1 MKIHHDLSSD
11 YFDYIKDKLK
21 DGDVL
26 EDKGFISTST
36 DEEVTGRFGNW
47 TMEILIPKGSRANSV
62 KHLSGV
68 EDEDKVLLDA
78 GLKFEVSEINN
89 EKISCIIG
97 TRLIEKGSFI
107 RNKITK
113 SSKVSITFE
122 DFFLLQDNLS
132 VTIHSLVSIL
142 RTFARA
148 VVIFRVKSLG

>member
-47 TMEILIPKGSRANSV
+47 TMEILIPKGSRATSV

-68 EDEDKVLLDA
+68 EDEDEVLLDA
-78 GLKFEVSEINN
+78 CSKFEVSEINN

-107 RNKITK
+107 KNNITK
-113 SSKVSITFE
+113 ILE
-122 DFFLLQDNLS
+122 D
-132 VTIHSLVSIL
+132 T
-142 RTFARA
+142 
-148 VVIFRVKSLG
+148 